1 MGTEHESNGATEPHV
16 RQLIAIA
23 RLMLGAAHADGDI
36 AWAERSAIGKTLTEF
51 VGQSEL
57 PDAVRDAVDAFD
69 ITTFD
74 LRKPCADLIL
84 RTSRDRKELLA
95 LIARVTDADAV
106 LTRPERA
113 YLGGIARAI
122 GATEAELQEFVEP
135 D

>member
-1 MGTEHESNGATEPHV
+1 MANDASMEPHV

-23 RLMLGAAHADGDI
+23 ELMLGAAHADGKVD
-36 AWAERSAIGKTLTEF
+36 WAERSAIGKTLTDF
-51 VGQSEL
+51 VGQGQL
-57 PDAVRDAVDAFD
+57 PQQVRDAIEAFD
-69 ITTFD
+69 IATFD
-74 LRKPCADLIL
+74 LRKPCADLVL
-84 RTSRDRKELLA
+84 CTSRDRKELLA
-95 LIARVTDADAV
+95 LVSAVTDADAV

>member
-1 MGTEHESNGATEPHV
+1 MGTQQTNDDTIEPHV
-16 RQLIAIA
+16 KQLIAIA
-23 RLMLGAAHADGDI
+23 QLMLGAAHADGEV
-36 AWAERSAIGKTLTEF
+36 AWAERSVIGKTLTDF
-51 VGQSEL
+51 VGSGAL
-57 PDAVRDAVDAFD
+57 PEAVRAAIEAFD

-74 LRKPCADLIL
+74 LRKPCANLIL

-122 GATEAELQEFVEP
+122 GATAAELQEFVEP